1 MNAQQQHYYCISSR
15 KKRETENY
23 GLVRHTHMTL
33 RANPLY
39 KEGFDHRVLQKYFQN
54 RKIFRQTAESYQGGY
69 CWLFYCNMCA
79 LPYFPMS
86 AHLTFGALLPCY
98 TPIYHVSFCYENTR
112 RKPGSPLTR
121 RASLCLVLNLSTH
134 GLDVSL
140 FIECIYLF
148 LKSPVRRASFA
159 SRDIEYCRYYSFLLD
174 IANLSQIG

>member
-1 MNAQQQHYYCISSR
+1 MFYKNIS
-15 KKRETENY
+15 K
-23 GLVRHTHMTL
+23 
-33 RANPLY
+33 
-39 KEGFDHRVLQKYFQN
+39 
-54 RKIFRQTAESYQGGY
+54 TAKFSVKQPNLTKGAIVGY
-69 CWLFYCNMCA
+69 LIAICVHC
-79 LPYFPMS
+79 PIFPMS

-121 RASLCLVLNLSTH
+121 RASLCLVLDLSTH